1 MFSHPCFTEQAYNT
15 DWNLL
20 KHRSRGISMILYRG
34 IVYGMASF
42 FFYKSIYAKFF
53 QPEIC

>member
-42 FFYKSIYAKFF
+42 FFL
-53 QPEIC
+53 